1 MRAYDGIKAERG
13 SEVNLDAPGFLE
25 QARQLL
31 SNNIPLQI
39 RLTGDAMAPSIQDG
53 DVVTVEA
60 LRDEAVQAGDI
71 ILYHSIRDT
80 AVIHRVVRV
89 EKSSSE
95 QRVLTRGDAAVQSD
109 IPVPLHRIL
118 GKVKRVERAGEPM
131 KIAKAAG
138 SGNKF
143 RTFFKRLRFRRKD

>member
-1 MRAYDGIKAERG
+1 MRAYDGIKAERR

-39 RLTGDAMAPSIQDG
+39 RMTGSTMMPAIQDG

-60 LRDEAVQAGDI
+60 IRDDGVQTGDI

-95 QRVLTRGDAAVQSD
+95 PRVLTRGDAAVQSD
-109 IPVPLHRIL
+109 IPAPFHRIL
-118 GKVKRVERAGEPM
+118 GKVQRVERAGESL
-131 KIAKAAG
+131 KISKATG
-138 SGNKF
+138 SVNKLK
-143 RTFFKRLRFRRKD
+143 TFLRRLRFWRKD